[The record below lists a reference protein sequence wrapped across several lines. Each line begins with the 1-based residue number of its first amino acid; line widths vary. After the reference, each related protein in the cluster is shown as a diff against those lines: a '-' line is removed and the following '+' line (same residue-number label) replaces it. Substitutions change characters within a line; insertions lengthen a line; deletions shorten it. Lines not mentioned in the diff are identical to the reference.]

1 MRLGRTCGTVPTH
14 QQLLLSYPTYYHN
27 YHRIE
32 FSRSMCYRLMI
43 SSEMG
48 FQLRRYVFATALAWL
63 LTRPASGSSLTSW
76 WLNYDPDLAP
86 AIAKYDNVTGKI
98 YYSLCNSIKT
108 PVFALN
114 DSTALDLDARYPPLS
129 GTSIAGVGYAYG
141 SGDDNPDVVQSPFF
155 YLTDLEGIGP
165 TIVEALFTCNRTTG
179 HWYPAY
185 TGGVSSWPLSN
196 GTFTTDDR
204 HIPIPNIDPETG
216 LAALYIGTSGG
227 HRIYFKSTN
236 GTTHYI
242 KYKSLPGPEHG
253 WNYGGMISSNYSLL
267 PSKEIAA
274 AFTSDES
281 DPDPDSLQIRVAY
294 GVPGNASADEDVSGE
309 IEWAESGVGGQE
321 AVWDI
326 NRMPTTL
333 LAIPRGDT
341 NATVVLNNMTSSD
354 YIVSFDSVLNLT
366 LYNYSGS
373 SSHIG
378 MSMDAKAN
386 PGIWYIGSD
395 AFPHLYSGDRTG
407 NWAQSPSQDEAKWPL
422 ADSADAELAVTSD
435 ADNDRIWLFY
445 VVDGNVTM
453 LVSTGGSWDDPV
465 ALIPYNSTT
474 EAAGMV
480 RNTTSSSSGGL
491 SSSSKIGIGVGVG
504 VGVPLIMAALT
515 LYVCIRIKR
524 SRQARAQQQQPV
536 ANVTPSTATSSQAPQ
551 PTISDT
557 PLSQYKPGLDN
568 GQNGYWV
575 DGMWVPLDHSG
586 VSPYRSENKPPIAQV
601 VMVQGVTAN
610 AYTGFPMVESDSA
623 QVYEMAHDEHAHEM
637 PVTRDTVVL
646 ASYRMQD
653 EGISGDGFILSSEE
667 RPRVGRVVEQ
677 L

>member
-1 MRLGRTCGTVPTH
+1 
-14 QQLLLSYPTYYHN
+14 
-27 YHRIE
+27 
-32 FSRSMCYRLMI
+32 
-43 SSEMG
+43 MG
-48 FQLRRYVFATALAWL
+48 FQRRRYVFATALAWL
-63 LTRPASGSSLTSW
+63 LTRPASGSSLTRW

-98 YYSLCNSIKT
+98 YYSLCNSVRT

-114 DSTALDLDARYPPLS
+114 DSTILDLSARYPPLS

-141 SGDDNPDVVQSPFF
+141 SGDDNPDVIQSPFF
-155 YLTDLEGIGP
+155 DLADLEGIEP

-185 TGGVSSWPLSN
+185 TGGISSWPLSN
-196 GTFTTDDR
+196 DTFTTDDR
-204 HIPIPNIDPETG
+204 HIPIPDIDPETG
-216 LAALYIGTSGG
+216 LAALYIDTSGG
-227 HRIYFKSTN
+227 HLIYFKSTN
-236 GTTHYI
+236 RTTHYI

-253 WNYGGMISSNYSLL
+253 WSYGGMSSSNYSLL
-267 PSKEIAA
+267 PGKKIAA

-294 GVPGNASADEDVSGE
+294 GVPGNASTDEDVSGE

-321 AVWDI
+321 AVWEI

-354 YIVSFDSVLNLT
+354 YTVSFASELNLT

-378 MSMDAKAN
+378 ISMDAKAN

-395 AFPHLYSGDRTG
+395 AFPHLYSGDRRG
-407 NWAQSPSQDEAKWPL
+407 NWTQSPSQDEAKWPL

-435 ADNDRIWLFY
+435 VDNDTIWLFY

-474 EAAGMV
+474 EVAAMAG
-480 RNTTSSSSGGL
+480 NTTSSSSGGL

-504 VGVPLIMAALT
+504 VGVPLILTALA

-536 ANVTPSTATSSQAPQ
+536 ANVTPSTVTSSQAPWS
-551 PTISDT
+551 TISDT
-557 PLSQYKPGLDN
+557 PLSQDKLGLGA

-575 DGMWVPLDHSG
+575 DGMWVPLELSG
-586 VSPYRSENKPPIAQV
+586 ISPYRSENKPPITQV
-601 VMVQGVTAN
+601 GMIQDVTTD
-610 AYTGFPMVESDSA
+610 AYTGCPMVESDSA

-637 PVTRDTVVL
+637 PVTRDTAVP
-646 ASYRMQD
+646 ATYTGQG
-653 EGISGDGFILSSEE
+653 EGRAGDGFIVSSEE
-667 RPRVGRVVEQ
+667 RPRVGRMVEQ